1 MAKLG
6 YFLVF
11 QTKEN
16 RIYCIRNNIKI
27 NFVPVKH
34 LKVINAYFLK
44 YKWHFLCGLLFVS
57 LSTIF
62 STYQGVIV
70 RNGTNKIIEVFK
82 NNQTDQTGVFLGY
95 GFTIIVLAL
104 TSGLFLFLMRQTI
117 IVMSRH
123 IEYDQKNEIYN
134 HYQILD
140 ASFFKQNTTG
150 DLMNRISEDVGK
162 VRMYSGP
169 AIMYLANTIVTTITV
184 LIFMLSVNVKLT
196 LIVFLPLPLLS
207 YLIYRVSDMINKQ
220 SGKVQKEL
228 GNLTTQAQET
238 FSAIRVIKAY
248 ARETFFV
255 EKMQEK
261 NELYKKTAL
270 KLTTIESYFGPAMVL
285 MVGLSVLL
293 TVWYGGKLTIHGK
306 IEPGNITEFILYVY
320 KLTWP
325 FASLGWVT
333 SLIQRAA
340 ASQERINEFL
350 DTKPS
355 ITNSNSNTYLIN
367 GEIEFRNVD
376 FIYPENN
383 IQAIKNISFK
393 LKQGQILGIT
403 GKVGSGK
410 SSILNLITRQY
421 DVTKGEILIDG
432 KNIKQHNLHL
442 LRKNMGVVPQEVF
455 LFSDTISNNILFGS
469 SDKNTGKTK
478 IEDAAKQAQVHDNI
492 MTFPANYDT
501 IVGERGVTLS
511 GGQKQRISIARA
523 LINKPQLLI
532 FDDCLSAVDTE
543 TEELILNNLNKEMKN
558 KTAIIVSHRISSLK
572 NADLIL
578 YMKDG
583 EIVEM
588 GTHEEL
594 LALRKSYFQL
604 YQMQSN

>member
-1 MAKLG
+1 M
-6 YFLVF
+6 
-11 QTKEN
+11 
-16 RIYCIRNNIKI
+16 
-27 NFVPVKH
+27 KH

-82 NNQTDQTGVFLGY
+82 NNQTSDTGVFLSY

-134 HYQILD
+134 HYQVLD

-248 ARETFFV
+248 ARENFFV
-255 EKMQEK
+255 GKMQEK
-261 NELYKKTAL
+261 NEVYKKTAL

-293 TVWYGGKLTIHGK
+293 TVWYGGKLTIQGK

-333 SLIQRAA
+333 SLVQRAA

-350 DTKPS
+350 DTKPN
-355 ITNSNSNTYLIN
+355 ITNANSNTYLIN
-367 GEIEFRNVD
+367 GEIEFKNVD
-376 FIYPENN
+376 FVYPENN

-393 LKQGQILGIT
+393 LKQGQTLGIT

-455 LFSDTISNNILFGS
+455 LFSDTIANNILFGS

-478 IEDAAKQAQVHDNI
+478 VEDAAKQAQVHDNI
-492 MTFPANYDT
+492 MTFPANYET
-501 IVGERGVTLS
+501 LVGERGVTLS

-583 EIVEM
+583 EIMEM
-588 GTHEEL
+588 GTHDEL
-594 LALRKSYFQL
+594 LALKKSYFQL

>member
-1 MAKLG
+1 M
-6 YFLVF
+6 
-11 QTKEN
+11 
-16 RIYCIRNNIKI
+16 
-27 NFVPVKH
+27 KH

-82 NNQTDQTGVFLGY
+82 NSQSNDSGVFLSY

-134 HYQILD
+134 HYQVLD

-184 LIFMLSVNVKLT
+184 LIFMLSVNAKLT

-255 EKMQEK
+255 GKMQEK
-261 NELYKKTAL
+261 NEVYKKTAL

-293 TVWYGGKLTIHGK
+293 TVWYGGKLTIQGK

-350 DTKPS
+350 NTKPN
-355 ITNSNSNTYLIN
+355 ITNANSNTYLIN
-367 GEIEFRNVD
+367 GEIEFKNVD
-376 FIYPENN
+376 FVYPENN
-383 IQAIKNISFK
+383 IQAIKNVSFK
-393 LKQGQILGIT
+393 LKQGQTLGVT

-455 LFSDTISNNILFGS
+455 LFSDTIANNILFGS

-478 IEDAAKQAQVHDNI
+478 VEDAAKQAQVHENI
-492 MTFPANYDT
+492 MTFPANYET

-594 LALRKSYFQL
+594 LALKKSYFQL